1 VPSACRQRLAKKQ
14 GLLAHIGENTRQ
26 ERASNNRPPCPFEG
40 SNLEEAAQRFGK
52 IADRW
57 IPKPKILHPF
67 PNVRFFA
74 KHPR

>member
-1 VPSACRQRLAKKQ
+1 MPWK
-14 GLLAHIGENTRQ
+14 
-26 ERASNNRPPCPFEG
+26 
-40 SNLEEAAQRFGK
+40 RFTK

-57 IPKPKILHPF
+57 VPKPKILHPF